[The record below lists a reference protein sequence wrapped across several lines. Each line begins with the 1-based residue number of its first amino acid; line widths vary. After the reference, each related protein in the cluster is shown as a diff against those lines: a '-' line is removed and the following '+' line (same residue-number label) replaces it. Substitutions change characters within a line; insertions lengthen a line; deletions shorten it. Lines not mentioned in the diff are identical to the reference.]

1 MKFNKVAAPFAAAV
15 LSLSVGL
22 TGVYAAKT
30 TTQLNQEKQ
39 NIKNRISTTQDKL
52 NDTKAKQTDAVAELA
67 RLDEQLNSVQSEL
80 DVITNDLEETTNRLT
95 TSQEELKQAIT
106 DRDDQY
112 DSLKKRVR
120 VMYENGSAGY
130 LDVLLEADGFSDF
143 LKRVEYVNKLV
154 DYDNKLL
161 NNYQHNETVIAA
173 NVKTITADKRNL
185 EKLEKEQ
192 QAKKKTLDEN
202 IAAKNEIVKQ
212 LNSDV
217 NTYQQQIKD
226 LENQDAAVQKLINQ
240 ANAEAAAAK
249 KKAAAAK
256 STRTSTKSS
265 SSSSLYSSS
274 AGKVYAASKG
284 QFMYPVPAYSG
295 YRPNSGYGY
304 RSSPI
309 SGGSEFHTGVD
320 LKATLNTDVV
330 ASASGTVI
338 YAGNRGGYGKCV
350 IIDHGGGYSTLYA
363 HNNAI
368 LVSVGQSVQKGQVIS
383 KAGTTGYSTGVHL
396 HFEVRINGKHTN
408 PTPYI
413 YG

>member
-1 MKFNKVAAPFAAAV
+1 MLKKRFTTATATFMAV
-15 LSLSVGL
+15 LMCFSGSVYG
-22 TGVYAAKT
+22 AKT
-30 TTQLNQEKQ
+30 TGQLKTEST
-39 NIKNRISTTQDKL
+39 NIKNKISSTQSKL
-52 NDTKAKQTDAVAELA
+52 NNAKNQQTNAVAELQA
-67 RLDEQLNSVQSEL
+67 LDTKLNQVQGEL
-80 DVITNDLEETTNRLT
+80 DVISQDLTETTNRLNV
-95 TSQEELKQAIT
+95 SQQELKQAIV
-106 DRDDQY
+106 DRENQY

-120 VMYENGSAGY
+120 VMYENGNAGY
-130 LDVLLEADGFSDF
+130 MDVILESDGFSDF
-143 LKRVEYVNKLV
+143 LKRVEYVNKLME
-154 DYDNKLL
+154 YDNNLL
-161 NNYQHNETVIAA
+161 EDYEKNETIIAN
-173 NVKTITADKRNL
+173 NVQTITKDKKNL
-185 EKLEKEQ
+185 EGLEKEQ
-192 QAKKKTLDEN
+192 KEKKAALDKD
-202 IAAKNEIVKQ
+202 IAAKNALVKQ

-217 NTYQQQIKD
+217 STYEQQIKD
-226 LENQDAAVQKLINQ
+226 LENQDSEVQKLIKQ
-240 ANAEAAAAK
+240 AAAQSS
-249 KKAAAAK
+249 KKASSGSSG
-256 STRTSTKSS
+256 STRN
-265 SSSSLYSSS
+265 YSSS

-309 SGGSEFHTGVD
+309 SGRSEFHTGLD

-363 HNNAI
+363 HNNAL

-396 HFEVRINGKHTN
+396 HFEVRMNGKHTN
-408 PTPYI
+408 PYPYI

>member
-1 MKFNKVAAPFAAAV
+1 MLKKRFTTATATFMAV
-15 LSLSVGL
+15 LMCFSGSVYG
-22 TGVYAAKT
+22 AKT
-30 TTQLNQEKQ
+30 TGQLKTEST
-39 NIKNRISTTQDKL
+39 NIKNKISSTQSKL
-52 NDTKAKQTDAVAELA
+52 NNAKNQQTNAVAELQA
-67 RLDEQLNSVQSEL
+67 LDTKLNQVQGEL
-80 DVITNDLEETTNRLT
+80 DVISQDLTETTNRLNV
-95 TSQEELKQAIT
+95 SQQELKQAIV
-106 DRDDQY
+106 DRENQY

-120 VMYENGSAGY
+120 VMYENGNAGY
-130 LDVLLEADGFSDF
+130 MDVILESDGFSDF
-143 LKRVEYVNKLV
+143 LKRVEYVNKLME
-154 DYDNKLL
+154 YDNNLL
-161 NNYQHNETVIAA
+161 EDYEKNETIIAN
-173 NVKTITADKRNL
+173 NVQTITKDKKNL
-185 EKLEKEQ
+185 EGLEKEQ
-192 QAKKKTLDEN
+192 KEKKAALDKD
-202 IAAKNEIVKQ
+202 IAAKNALVKQ

-217 NTYQQQIKD
+217 STYEQQIKD
-226 LENQDAAVQKLINQ
+226 LENQDSEVQKLIKQ
-240 ANAEAAAAK
+240 AAAQSS
-249 KKAAAAK
+249 KKA
-256 STRTSTKSS
+256 SSGSSGSTKN
-265 SSSSLYSSS
+265 YSSS

-309 SGGSEFHTGVD
+309 SGRSEFHTGLD

-363 HNNAI
+363 HNNAL

-396 HFEVRINGKHTN
+396 HFEVRMNGKHTN
-408 PTPYI
+408 PYPYI